1 MSSVDVEYIASLMV
15 QAADRYIVP
24 RYKTLQDHEISTK
37 SGPTDMV
44 TQADIEAEAFLE
56 GVLEEVFPDAVV
68 LGEESVSRGDKSLD
82 ALQQDTG
89 MIWLLDPVDGT
100 SNFVKGNDRFGVMA
114 ACIIDGVTRYSWIYD
129 VPQRLMYI
137 AELGHGAYVYSV
149 DEGVEE
155 KSRLQ
160 VSDTAPEEMVAHI
173 NYKFFPDS
181 IRPHVIERAER
192 VKQATPLGSAAHEY
206 TQIALGHSHCAVYSR
221 LKPWDHLAG
230 ALLVQES
237 GGFIAK
243 WDSAAYTP
251 KDDYAGLIVTTSR
264 ARWDALYSVF
274 FDGLDIERYL

>member
-15 QAADRYIVP
+15 HAADRYIVP
-24 RYKTLQDHEISTK
+24 RYKSLQEYEISTK

-56 GVLEEVFPDAVV
+56 EVLEEVFPDAVV

-100 SNFVKGNDRFGVMA
+100 NNFVRGNDCFGVMA

-129 VPQRLMYI
+129 VPQRLMYV
-137 AELGHGAYVYSV
+137 AELGHGAYYYNV
-149 DEGVEE
+149 DKGIEA
-155 KSRLQ
+155 KSRLE
-160 VSDTAPEEMVAHI
+160 VSDIAPEEMVAHI
-173 NYKFFPDS
+173 NYKFFPEA
-181 IRPHVIERAER
+181 IRSHVIERAKKL
-192 VKQATPLGSAAHEY
+192 KQAMPLGSAAHEY

-230 ALLVQES
+230 ALLVCEA
-237 GGFIAK
+237 GGFVAK
-243 WDSAAYTP
+243 WDHADYTP
-251 KDDYAGLIVTTSR
+251 KDDYAGLIVTTSKGQ
-264 ARWDALYSVF
+264 WDALYDVF
-274 FDGLDIERYL
+274 FEGLDIDGYL